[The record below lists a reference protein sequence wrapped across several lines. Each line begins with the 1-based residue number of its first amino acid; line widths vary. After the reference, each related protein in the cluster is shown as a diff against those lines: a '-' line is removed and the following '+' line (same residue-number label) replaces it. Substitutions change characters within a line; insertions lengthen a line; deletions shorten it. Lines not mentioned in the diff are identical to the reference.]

1 SQWLVRDAK
10 HPDGS
15 EGNHKYAHFEPKA
28 IELAN
33 KFLEHDTRKRILEL
47 GYSDQLLIPVNSRT
61 VSVYFTRACN
71 ALEIEDLR
79 FHDLRHEAATR

>member
-1 SQWLVRDAK
+1 
-10 HPDGS
+10 
-15 EGNHKYAHFEPKA
+15 FEPKA

-79 FHDLRHEAATR
+79 FHDLRHEAATRYAEDGFSIPKLQTITLH

>member
-1 SQWLVRDAK
+1 
-10 HPDGS
+10 
-15 EGNHKYAHFEPKA
+15 
-28 IELAN
+28 

-79 FHDLRHEAATR
+79 FHDFRHEAATRYAEDGFSIPKLQTITLHESWNTLKRYVNL